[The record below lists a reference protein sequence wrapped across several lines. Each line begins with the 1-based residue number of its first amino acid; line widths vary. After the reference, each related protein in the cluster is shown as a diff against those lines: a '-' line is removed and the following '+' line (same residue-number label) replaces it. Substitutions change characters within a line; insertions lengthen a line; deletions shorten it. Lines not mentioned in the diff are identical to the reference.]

1 MLALT
6 HNQYQSRACCATA
19 SCLHT
24 NHRRC
29 SGAFWRRVRAWV
41 GPMPSTQRYFAR
53 PPGYTSQHTSISS
66 FARLPAFLPL
76 SLWRERDLSSDAV
89 LCSVLSFEQASPLCE
104 MFSAFQG
111 VSLGMRHDGMC
122 TTTRTLLLVVPH
134 WALTTRSHAPCLA
147 LHHFDCR

>member
-6 HNQYQSRACCATA
+6 HNQSQSRACCATA

-41 GPMPSTQRYFAR
+41 GPMPSTQRYFAH

-76 SLWRERDLSSDAV
+76 SLWRERDLSSAAV
-89 LCSVLSFEQASPLCE
+89 LCSVLSFEQAWPLCE
-104 MFSAFQG
+104 MLSAFQG
-111 VSLGMRHDGMC
+111 VSLGMRQDGMC

-147 LHHFDCR
+147 LHHSDCR